1 MRNSVIKKNRKVYI
15 FKHQQ
20 TSSGGG
26 GGGAD
31 LENNK
36 TATIDV
42 STYTEPVEITP
53 SEGKDGMKKATVTLD
68 NIPSGGG
75 AIAYA
80 WDYHEAYSGDSG
92 TSYFTFDTA
101 PEDSAEFKSF
111 KEIAFGY
118 NEGEIVDTIYIYK
131 TELPQSTAYIKNSS
145 DTFYINGLN
154 ESPPYTTYTRNPSKD
169 FDYTK
174 YQFQ

>member
-1 MRNSVIKKNRKVYI
+1 MRTSAIKKNRKVYI

-36 TATIDV
+36 QV
-42 STYTEPVEITP
+42 SITENGTVEITP
-53 SEGKDGMKKATVTLD
+53 SAGKDGMKKVTA
-68 NIPSGGG
+68 NVNVPSGG

-80 WDYHEAYSGDSG
+80 WDWREDYGGETG

-111 KEIAFGY
+111 KEIAFGS
-118 NEGEIVDTIYIYK
+118 EGEIVDTIYIHK
-131 TELPQSTAYIKNSS
+131 TELPQNTAYIKNSS

-154 ESPPYTTYTRNPSKD
+154 EAPPYTTYTRNPSKD